1 MGTAKLLSKAGVST
15 SAALIRRRWPQI
27 LGALAVFVLGSDR
40 AAAQLMVYPTRLV
53 LESNQ
58 RSGQLEIVNNSSRT
72 VTYRITLVNRR
83 MDENGR
89 FMAAES
95 AAAGELF
102 ADGMLSYSPRRVTLA
117 AGAGQVIRLMTRK
130 PADLAAGEYRSHLL
144 FSEQAEPTGQNSAQP
159 PAEGA
164 ADIGVSLTA
173 LVGIS
178 IPVIMRVGETAAT
191 VTLGN
196 LALSSAAADQQA
208 SLAVDV
214 QRSGTQSCY
223 GDLSASF
230 TPAGGVALVIGRVN
244 GVAVYTPN
252 ALRHVTIPLSL
263 PAGTAL
269 ANGTVT
275 VSYRERPEHRG
286 APAVEASLSLP

>member
-1 MGTAKLLSKAGVST
+1 
-15 SAALIRRRWPQI
+15 
-27 LGALAVFVLGSDR
+27 
-40 AAAQLMVYPTRLV
+40 MVYPTRLV
-53 LESNQ
+53 LENSQ
-58 RSGQLEIVNNSSRT
+58 RFGQLEIVNNSGRT

-102 ADGMLSYSPRRVTLA
+102 ADSMLSYSPRRVTLA
-117 AGAGQVIRLMTRK
+117 AGAGQVIRLMIRK
-130 PADLAAGEYRSHLL
+130 PAGLAAGEYRSHLL
-144 FSEQAEPTGQNSAQP
+144 FSEQAEPTGQSSAAP

-196 LALSSAAADQQA
+196 LALSSAAADQQP
-208 SLAVDV
+208 SLSVDV

-230 TPAGGVALVIGRVN
+230 TPAGGVALIIGRTN

-252 ALRHVTIPLSL
+252 ALRHVTIPLS
-263 PAGTAL
+263 PPTGTAL

-275 VSYRERPEHRG
+275 VSYRERPEHRA

>member
-1 MGTAKLLSKAGVST
+1 M
-15 SAALIRRRWPQI
+15 IRRRWPQL
-27 LGALAVFVLGSDR
+27 LGALAIFVLGSEH

-53 LESNQ
+53 LEHSQ
-58 RSGQLEIVNNSSRT
+58 RAGQLEIVNNSART

-89 FMAAES
+89 FLAAES
-95 AAAGELF
+95 AAPGELF
-102 ADGMLSYSPRRVTLA
+102 ADSMLSYSPRRVTLA
-117 AGAGQVIRLMTRK
+117 PGAGQVIRLMTRK
-130 PADLAAGEYRSHLL
+130 PAGLAAGEYRSHLL
-144 FSEQAEPTGQNSAQP
+144 FSEQAEPQGQSIAP
-159 PAEGA
+159 APAENA

-178 IPVIMRVGETAAT
+178 VPVIMRVGDTAAT

-196 LALSSAAADQQA
+196 LALSSAAADQPA
-208 SLAVDV
+208 SLSVDV
-214 QRSGTQSCY
+214 QRGGTQSCY

-230 TPAGGVALVIGRVN
+230 TPAGGVALEIARAN

-252 ALRHVTIPLSL
+252 AVRHVKIPVNL
-263 PAGTAL
+263 PADAVL

-275 VSYRERPEHRG
+275 VSYRERPEHHG
-286 APAVEASLSLP
+286 APAVEASLSLH

>member
-1 MGTAKLLSKAGVST
+1 MLSKVGAST
-15 SAALIRRRWPQI
+15 SAPLIRRRWPQL
-27 LGALAVFVLGSDR
+27 LGALAIFVLGSEH
-40 AAAQLMVYPTRLV
+40 AAAQLMVNPTRLV
-53 LESNQ
+53 LERNQ
-58 RSGQLEIVNNSSRT
+58 RAGQLEIINNSART

-89 FMAAES
+89 FQAAES

-102 ADGMLSYSPRRVTLA
+102 ADGMLSYSPRRATLA
-117 AGAGQVIRLMTRK
+117 PGAGQVIRLMARK
-130 PADLAAGEYRSHLL
+130 PANLAAGEYRSHLL
-144 FSEQAEPTGQNSAQP
+144 FSEQAEPAGQSSAKV
-159 PAEGA
+159 PAENA

-178 IPVIMRVGETAAT
+178 IPVIMRVGDTAVT

-196 LALSSAAADQQA
+196 LALSSAAADQPA
-208 SLAVDV
+208 SLSVDV

-230 TPAGGVALVIGRVN
+230 TPAGGVALEIGRVN

-252 ALRHVTIPLSL
+252 ALRHVKIPLNLS
-263 PAGTAL
+263 AGAAL

-275 VSYRERPEHRG
+275 VSYRERPEPHG
-286 APAVEASLSLP
+286 APAVEAALSLH